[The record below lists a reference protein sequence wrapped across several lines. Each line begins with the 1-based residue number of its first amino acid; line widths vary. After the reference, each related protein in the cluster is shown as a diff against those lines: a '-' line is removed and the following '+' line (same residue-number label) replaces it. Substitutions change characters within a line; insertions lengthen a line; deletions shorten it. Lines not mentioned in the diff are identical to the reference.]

1 MRKQRI
7 GVPKKKGNTTVRLRK
22 KSKVVKK
29 SEIERDYQRVFL
41 PHQLPY
47 RGIYTEE
54 DSLEQP
60 SALTYVPSTTTT
72 RAEV

>member
-1 MRKQRI
+1 MSKERT
-7 GVPKKKGNTTVRLRK
+7 GVSKKKGSPASGPLK
-22 KSKVVKK
+22 KTKTVKK
-29 SEIERDYQRVFL
+29 SEIERDYQRIFI

-47 RGIYTEE
+47 QGIITED

-60 SALTYVPSTTTT
+60 SPLKYVPSTTTT